1 MDLMTPPPQ
10 IVPYGLRA
18 MNTVGTVDGGLKPAA
33 RAVIAAAQRLIL
45 KSDID
50 IDELDPITPEE
61 LASHVTVPALAR
73 QLVTGMTVV
82 SLADGPPRAATV
94 AQVERFARAL
104 GVDEPWLKAIHRLAE
119 QQMLVFRLDFMRRS
133 HIAALLRNTY
143 QDKGTIGLIKE
154 VLGLRGVYEDP
165 ELARR
170 YQALGELAPDTLG
183 RAFFDHYREHGFA
196 FPGEAHGFPEAGV
209 YHDFAHVLGG
219 YSTEPRGEMGVG
231 GFQAGFRKENP
242 VFMALFVVL
251 TFSTGVNMTPL
262 PQPHVEALLAEP
274 GVAED
279 FLDGIRRG
287 AAMNTDLSD
296 RWDFWPL
303 VALPLDEARAQ
314 LGVPPR
320 G

>member
-1 MDLMTPPPQ
+1 MDLVTPPPQ
-10 IVPYGLRA
+10 VVPFGLRA
-18 MNTVGTVDGGLKPAA
+18 MHTIGTVDGGLKPAA
-33 RAVIAAAQRLIL
+33 RAVIAAAQKLIL
-45 KSDID
+45 KSDLD
-50 IDELDPITPEE
+50 IDSLAPITPAE
-61 LASHVTVPALAR
+61 LAAHIPDRAIAR

-82 SLADGPPRAATV
+82 SLADGMPRAETFAL
-94 AQVERFARAL
+94 VEGFARAL
-104 GVDEPWLKAIHRLAE
+104 QVDEPWLRAIHRLAE
-119 QQMLVFRLDFMRRS
+119 QHMLIFRLDFMRRS
-133 HIAALLRNTY
+133 HIAALLRDTY
-143 QDKGTIGLIKE
+143 QDKGTMALVKA
-154 VLGLRGVYEDP
+154 VLGLRGVYEEP

-170 YQALGELAPDTLG
+170 YVALGNLPPGTLG

-196 FPGEAHGFPEAGV
+196 FPGEALGFPEAGV

-219 YSTEPRGEMGVG
+219 YSTEPKGEMGVG

-262 PQPHVEALLAEP
+262 PQPHIEALLAEP
-274 GVAED
+274 GVAEE

-303 VALPLDEARAQ
+303 VALPLDEARAK
-314 LGVPPR
+314 LGIPPR
-320 G
+320 R